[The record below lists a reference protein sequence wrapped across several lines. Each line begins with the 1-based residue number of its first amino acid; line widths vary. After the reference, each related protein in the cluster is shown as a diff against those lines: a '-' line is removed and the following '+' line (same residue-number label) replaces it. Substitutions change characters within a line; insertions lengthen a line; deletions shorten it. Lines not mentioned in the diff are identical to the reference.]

1 MRHVKA
7 LKDALKDGRLRE
19 TPHRMPQ
26 RHLPYRPFELEE
38 VDSHISCGR
47 WIHVETNALRDG
59 LQLYEGEDRYIDM
72 KCDNAIGGQLS
83 ERILQHIHGQAVKLG
98 LDDP

>member
-1 MRHVKA
+1 
-7 LKDALKDGRLRE
+7 
-19 TPHRMPQ
+19 MPYAI
-26 RHLPYRPFELEE
+26 LM
-38 VDSHISCGR
+38 VS
-47 WIHVETNALRDG
+47 T
-59 LQLYEGEDRYIDM
+59 GEDRYIDM